1 MKIQR
6 IDVLLLLTTERYVDL
21 IKGIVR
27 LAVIHK
33 LRYISQQRINLSSL
47 TSTIRFI
54 ASIETNKRC
63 LQSLSRQNRM

>member
-63 LQSLSRQNRM
+63 LQSLSRQSRM